1 MIDHLFDALA
11 GAFVGG
17 RGRRRSR
24 PRAFDPALWQGADV
38 SPWTVV
44 AAVAVF
50 APVLPFGVAA
60 ARLAVAAFKL
70 ADDPMLFLFG
80 ILLAVP
86 VAIFALAIFGASVA
100 ASLWIAAALLGGRR
114 YAATYAVGYAVLWAG
129 LALSFLTVDLAAYGW
144 WILAGA
150 AATALTL
157 AARHLAAPPR
167 SGP

>member
-17 RGRRRSR
+17 RGRRPSR

-38 SPWTVV
+38 SVWTVV
-44 AAVAVF
+44 AALAVF
-50 APVLPFGVAA
+50 APVVPFGVAA
-60 ARLAVAAFKL
+60 VRLAVAAFEL

-100 ASLWIAAALLGGRR
+100 AALWMAAALLGGRR
-114 YAATYAVGYAVLWAG
+114 YAATYAAGFAALWAG
-129 LALSFLTVDLAAYGW
+129 LALFFLTSGLDRYGW
-144 WILAGA
+144 WILGGA
-150 AATALTL
+150 AVTALAL
-157 AARHLAAPPR
+157 AARRLATP
-167 SGP
+167 